1 MQRLENLGFLGEVF
15 RFLGYLKE
23 FKGFE
28 TFIFLFFRFYCSF
41 SVQRRPDIYDIVRTK
56 EHLIGGGLPHSLCH
70 IVFYKLLQYSQ
81 ITIN

>member
-28 TFIFLFFRFYCSF
+28 TFIFLFLGFIVV
-41 SVQRRPDIYDIVRTK
+41 SVYK
-56 EHLIGGGLPHSLCH
+56 EDLT
-70 IVFYKLLQYSQ
+70 Y
-81 ITIN
+81 TT